1 MKQEIEKKL
10 WECLDIALTMKGN
23 GEMHG
28 AMHQLPSYL
37 EAAIRRFFSSKENLH
52 KIKSMKTNSS
62 LSKPQNTLEMNNK
75 VFKLKPEH
83 FNPQP
88 VQRVPCCG
96 EDQVQ
101 VVSAQQDVAIKTS
114 FDINIPASD
123 ILDQG
128 VEEWSKQEFESL
140 KDLKEWANQKLG
152 TDFSDRS
159 RKKAVLSEITEKIK
173 EIKTA
178 VDASN

>member
-23 GEMHG
+23 GEMYG

-96 EDQVQ
+96 EEVKEQPVNTPTFD
-101 VVSAQQDVAIKTS
+101 AQS
-114 FDINIPASD
+114 
-123 ILDQG
+123 ILDKG
-128 VEEWSKQEFESL
+128 VEEWSKQQFESL
-140 KDLKEWANQKLG
+140 KDVKEWANNNLG
-152 TDFSDRS
+152 SDFSERS
-159 RKKAVLSEITEKIK
+159 RKKAVLVEIATKLE
-173 EIKTA
+173 EIA
-178 VDASN
+178 NAAN